1 MNVRFSR
8 SSRTLCCWG
17 MGLVLFLM
25 PLAAAQKKADGST
38 SQKEEASIG
47 DALEAYDRALNEV
60 AQRAMQAVV
69 EIEVSGYGPPEHATD
84 THVIERQR
92 SLGSGIIVDPS
103 GYIMTNNHV
112 VAGAE
117 RIRVVL
123 SPALQEMNSDQSVVR
138 HQRRTYPAKL
148 IGTARVA
155 DLALIKIDATD
166 LPTIVMPEMFSVRLG
181 QTVLAIGAPE
191 GLDHTLTKGIV
202 SAVGR
207 QPDPDQPMVYIQ
219 TDAPINPGNSGGPLI
234 DRKGHL
240 VGLNTFIFTESGGSE
255 GLGFAIP
262 QPIVKFVYEELREHG
277 HVRRVTTGANPQPIT
292 PTLASGLKLPQDWG
306 VIISDVQPGSPAAA
320 AGMKRGDIVRA
331 IDGRPIDSLP
341 KYAALL
347 FLHGQKQ
354 PIQMDIL
361 RGTQVMKLTI
371 SPQPAKAGVDSLAD
385 LIRPEESLIA
395 PLGIFVV
402 PLSPEVL
409 DLVPVRSE
417 SGLIVAGTLEN
428 EPQVYAELSA
438 GDIIRSFNQTPLH
451 NPSDLRSAIASLR
464 PGDAAVLEVE
474 RDGVLRWV
482 AFEME

>member
-1 MNVRFSR
+1 MNIKRQSSLLRFLS
-8 SSRTLCCWG
+8 WAIA
-17 MGLVLFLM
+17 LVFALHTGTQ
-25 PLAAAQKKADGST
+25 AQST
-38 SQKEEASIG
+38 QTPPGAKGDQGIN

-84 THVIERQR
+84 THVIARQR

-123 SPALQEMNSDQSVVR
+123 SPAMEEMNSNQSNVR
-138 HQRRTYPAKL
+138 RQQRTYPAKL

-166 LPTIVMPEMFSVRLG
+166 LPTIPMPDMFSVRLG

-234 DRKGHL
+234 DRKGNL

-262 QPIVKFVYEELREHG
+262 QPIVKFVYEELRAHG
-277 HVRRVTTGANPQPIT
+277 HVRRITTGANPQAIT

-320 AGMKRGDIVRA
+320 AGMKRGDIVQS

-347 FLHGQKQ
+347 FLHGQQQ
-354 PIQMDIL
+354 PIQFDVL
-361 RGTQVMKLTI
+361 RGTQTVKLTI
-371 SPQPAKAGVDSLAD
+371 EPQPAKAGVESLAD

-402 PLSPEVL
+402 PLSPDVQEL
-409 DLVPVRSE
+409 IPLRSQ
-417 SGLIVAGTLEN
+417 SGLVVAGTLEN
-428 EPQVYAELSA
+428 EPQVYADLSA
-438 GDIIRSFNQTPLH
+438 GDVIRSFNQTPLRQ
-451 NPSDLRSAIASLR
+451 PADLRAAIAGLR

-474 RDGVLRWV
+474 RDGILRWV